1 MARSTDDWSRDSR
14 NRISPITRATE
25 MTSTASQYR
34 IDRHMGVQGYSRV
47 GA

>member
-1 MARSTDDWSRDSR
+1 
-14 NRISPITRATE
+14 